1 MNRILKSALVFAL
14 VGALGVSLSGCSAK
28 AQEAAADDAVAATVD
43 DVVIPESRV
52 QQELDRVL
60 LTNPTAYDG
69 EEGEA
74 ARLSD
79 RTSIIDY
86 LINQELVAK
95 AAEDEGLEVTDEELA
110 AEFDQVRAGYGTDE
124 EWETALAEVGY
135 TEQQL
140 KDEIGRQLLTEKLGT
155 AVTEEI
161 YAKDPTDEELKAY
174 YDGNLD
180 LFTVEAG
187 KRASHILFAPE
198 DKATAESVLAELEA
212 GADFAA
218 KAKEHSIDDAN
229 AELGGDLG
237 WATGDEYVDEFK
249 AAFEKL
255 AVGEMSQLVETEF
268 GWHIILI
275 TDERAAE
282 VTPFDDVKAD
292 IVADVQSSKAE
303 AFFSEYM
310 EKVRASCDIKVYDEN
325 GERIDEGTGTA
336 AGKGEGE

>member
-110 AEFDQVRAGYGTDE
+110 AGFDQVRAGYGTDE

-198 DKATAESVLAELEA
+198 AKATAESVLAELEA

-218 KAKEHSIDDAN
+218 KAKEHSIDDAT

-282 VTPFDDVKAD
+282 VTPLDDVKAD